1 MQKSFFSDIPLIQAD
16 PILGITEAF
25 RADTHPDKVNLGV
38 GIYQDG
44 NGRIPILESIKKATA
59 LWTSQEDTKAY
70 LPIEGVLTYNKATQ
84 ELLFGKDSPALK
96 DQRVSTVQSVGGSG
110 ALKLG
115 IEFLRKFFPKSDIY
129 ISDPSWENHRLVF
142 ETAGAT
148 VHTYPYYDPATKGL
162 RSADMLDSLRK
173 IPAHSAVLLHACCHN
188 PTGVDLDLATWKE
201 VAEICAERSLIPFI
215 DAAYQGFADGINE
228 DAAPIRLLAEKG
240 LTFLLSSS
248 FAKSCSIYRERCGTI
263 SVVTGSQKEASNVLS
278 QLKRIVRTIYS
289 SPPSHGAQVIAL
301 TLTTPELRTLWESE
315 LGEMRLRIL
324 SMRDL
329 FTQRLAEVIPN
340 RDFSFIKKQR
350 GMFSYSGLS
359 REVVVEL
366 REKYHIYALE
376 SGRICLAAMNT
387 KNMDYI
393 CSSLATILKNRG

>member
-1 MQKSFFSDIPLIQAD
+1 
-16 PILGITEAF
+16 
-25 RADTHPDKVNLGV
+25 V
-38 GIYQDG
+38 
-44 NGRIPILESIKKATA
+44 
-59 LWTSQEDTKAY
+59 
-70 LPIEGVLTYNKATQ
+70 
-84 ELLFGKDSPALK
+84 
-96 DQRVSTVQSVGGSG
+96 
-110 ALKLG
+110 
-115 IEFLRKFFPKSDIY
+115 
-129 ISDPSWENHRLVF
+129 IS
-142 ETAGAT
+142 
-148 VHTYPYYDPATKGL
+148 
-162 RSADMLDSLRK
+162 
-173 IPAHSAVLLHACCHN
+173 
-188 PTGVDLDLATWKE
+188 
-201 VAEICAERSLIPFI
+201 
-215 DAAYQGFADGINE
+215 
-228 DAAPIRLLAEKG
+228 
-240 LTFLLSSS
+240 
-248 FAKSCSIYRERCGTI
+248 
-263 SVVTGSQKEASNVLS
+263 
-278 QLKRIVRTIYS
+278 
-289 SPPSHGAQVIAL
+289 L

>member
-1 MQKSFFSDIPLIQAD
+1 MQASFFSDIPLIQAD

-25 RADTHPDKVNLGV
+25 RNDPHPDKVNLGV

-44 NGRIPILESIKKATA
+44 NGKIPILESIKKATA

-70 LPIEGVLTYNKATQ
+70 LPIEGVPAYNKATQ
-84 ELLFGKDSPALK
+84 ELIFGKDSAVLK
-96 DQRVSTVQSVGGSG
+96 EQRIATVQSVGGSG
-110 ALKLG
+110 GLKIG
-115 IEFLRKFFPKSDIY
+115 IEFLRKFFPKSEMY

-162 RSADMLDSLRK
+162 RTADMLDGLRK
-173 IPAHSAVLLHACCHN
+173 IPERSAVLLHACCHN

-201 VAEICAERSLIPFI
+201 VVEICSERSLIPFI
-215 DAAYQGFADGINE
+215 DAAYQGFADGLSA
-228 DAAPIRLLAEKG
+228 DAAPIRLFAEKG
-240 LTFLLSSS
+240 LTFIVTNS
-248 FAKSCSIYRERCGTI
+248 FAKSCSLYRERCGTI
-263 SVVTGSQKEASNVLS
+263 SVVTGSASETTNVLS

-301 TLTTPELRTLWESE
+301 TLTTPELRTLWEKE
-315 LGEMRLRIL
+315 LEEMRLRIQ
-324 SMRDL
+324 SMREL
-329 FTQRLAEVIPN
+329 FTRRLAEVIPD

-366 REKYHIYALE
+366 REKFHIYALE
-376 SGRICLAAMNT
+376 SGRICVAAMNT

-393 CSSLATILKNRG
+393 CSSLATVLKSRG